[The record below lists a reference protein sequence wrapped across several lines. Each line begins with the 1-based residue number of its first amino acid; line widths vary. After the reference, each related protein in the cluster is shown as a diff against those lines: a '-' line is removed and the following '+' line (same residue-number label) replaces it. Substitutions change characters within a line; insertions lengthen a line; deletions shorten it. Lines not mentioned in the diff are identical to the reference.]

1 MSPRSRSRQRRAK
14 AAGAAARGPELE
26 LPGLKP
32 VYRTYVESAADLLR
46 QPDALH
52 AEIWVSTQ
60 LGELRTAAPHAL
72 GHGAALRDLLR
83 VLHRARSPGA
93 RTFLRV
99 FSVIGPVALR
109 AEASRRLGAPGQDEP
124 AWVARLGHVT
134 PEGAWL
140 VRGFGPQDGVALL
153 VGFGYTGDDDGH
165 GLLFALVDT
174 VRGPIPVEI
183 MVTSALSR
191 MLGSLRDD
199 DTTDLEPVALAQAA
213 TQLRAA
219 FATASE
225 VVLPVGEESHLH
237 ANLAFAI
244 HRIQQLP

>member
-14 AAGAAARGPELE
+14 AAGAAARGPKLE

-46 QPDALH
+46 QPDALD

-83 VLHRARSPGA
+83 VLDRASSPGA
-93 RTFLRV
+93 RTFLRA
-99 FSVIGPVALR
+99 FSIIGPVALR
-109 AEASRRLGAPGQDEP
+109 AEASRRLGARGQDEP

-134 PEGAWL
+134 SQGAWL
-140 VRGFGPQDGVALL
+140 VRGFGPHDGVALL
-153 VGFGYTGDDDGH
+153 VGFGYPGDHDGH

-174 VRGPIPVEI
+174 VRGAIPVETV
-183 MVTSALSR
+183 VTSALSR

-199 DTTDLEPVALAQAA
+199 NTTDLEPVALAQAA
-213 TQLRAA
+213 TQL
-219 FATASE
+219 
-225 VVLPVGEESHLH
+225 
-237 ANLAFAI
+237 
-244 HRIQQLP
+244 